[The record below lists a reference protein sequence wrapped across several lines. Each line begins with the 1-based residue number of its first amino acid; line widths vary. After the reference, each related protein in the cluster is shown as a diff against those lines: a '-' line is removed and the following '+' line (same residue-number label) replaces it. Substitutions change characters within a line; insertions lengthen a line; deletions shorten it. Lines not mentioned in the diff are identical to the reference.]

1 MPAPDSVR
9 TLITNFER
17 NYDAYVHGHY
27 NETQVR
33 RDFIDPLFTALGWD
47 MDNKSGYAEEYRD
60 VVHEDAIKIGS
71 SMRAPDYSFRV
82 GGTRKFFVE
91 AKKPA
96 IKIKDSSDAA
106 FQLRRYGWS
115 AKLPLSI
122 LTDFEEFA
130 VYDCRIKP
138 DKGDKASTA
147 RLFYFSY
154 RDLVEKWDE
163 IAAIF
168 SKEAILQ
175 GSFDRFALASK
186 GKRGTAEVDSEFLEE
201 IENWR
206 ITLASNIVLRNTSI
220 TPEDLNY
227 AVQQTIDRIIFL
239 RICEDRGIEPYG
251 RLQGLTSGADVYARL
266 QNFFLEADDKY
277 NSGLFHYRK
286 EKGRPELP
294 DELTPS
300 LRIDDK
306 PLKEIFKHLYY
317 PECPYEFSVI
327 GADILGSV
335 YEQFLGKI
343 IKIAPGRRPVLEL
356 KPEVRKAGGVYYT
369 PAYIVRYMVR
379 HSLGKLFQNR
389 SLRQASGLRVVD
401 PACGSGSFLIGA
413 YQYLLDWYQSKYIE
427 DGAEKHSKGKQPRLR
442 NAGTNK
448 WKLTTAEKKR
458 ILLEHIF
465 GVDIDSQAVEV
476 TKLSLLLKVLEGESA
491 ESIGTTGKLFHERVL
506 PDLDA
511 NIRCGNSLISSDFC
525 ASDPSEAQI
534 RSVNPFDWADEFPD
548 VFKDEGGFDAIV
560 GNPPYID
567 VKEMPVEVKTELSR
581 TYRSAQQRFDLY
593 VPFIEQ
599 GLRLLRPK
607 GYLTYIVPS
616 MFMRREYGTDI
627 RKVILEE
634 SSLSRVVD
642 FGTNQVFK
650 GPLNYVA
657 IIVLERSIKNRPF
670 DVITFDRT
678 GLDEVELENILSTED
693 TDPGISRF
701 SMKPTSLNT
710 ANGWQFVNETKAAFA
725 ARMFSAKQ
733 ILGNIAH
740 YISEGIHSGKDEV
753 FFIPKSR
760 AEELKL
766 EGGTA
771 FPLAKG
777 KDVHR
782 YEPVDSK
789 VFSNTVLYTYDLK
802 SGDVFSEAK
811 LKKHYP
817 HAWHHLLTSRELLA
831 GRSYFEKSSKE
842 WYELWC
848 PRTPELFTL
857 RKIIGPEI
865 ANKGEFTISN
875 QPLFAN
881 NKLKVI
887 VLKPNVEEELEYV
900 LALLNSKLLTYLH
913 RLIAPPKSNNYFEV
927 KSRVIAR
934 LPIKRI
940 NFSDSGEK
948 AKHDFLASSAKSI
961 ISKNE
966 ALSSVKRPHE
976 ANLLQRQIIALER
989 SIDEAIYALYG
1000 LNDEEIKLVEQTI

>member
-1 MPAPDSVR
+1 MPAPQSVL

-17 NYDAYVHGHY
+17 NYDAYVRGNY

-33 RDFIDPLFTALGWD
+33 RDFLDPLFTALGWD
-47 MDNKSGYAEEYRD
+47 MDNKAGYAEEYRD

-71 SMRAPDYSFRV
+71 STRAPDYSFRV

-91 AKKPA
+91 AKKPSV
-96 IKIKDSSDAA
+96 KIKDSPDAA

-122 LTDFEEFA
+122 LTNFEEFA
-130 VYDCRIKP
+130 IYDCRIKP
-138 DKGDKASTA
+138 GQGDKAASA
-147 RLFYFSY
+147 RVFYFTY
-154 RDLVEKWDE
+154 RDFVEKWDE
-163 IAAIF
+163 ISAIF
-168 SKEAILQ
+168 SKEAVLQ
-175 GSFDRFALASK
+175 GSFDRFALATK
-186 GKRGTAEVDSEFLEE
+186 GKRGTTEVDEEFLNE
-201 IENWR
+201 IEAWR
-206 ITLASNIVLRNTSI
+206 IALASNIALRNSAI
-220 TPEDLNY
+220 TPAELNY
-227 AVQQTIDRIIFL
+227 SVQQTIDRIIFL

-251 RLQGLTSGADVYARL
+251 RLQALASGTNVYERL

-286 EKGRPELP
+286 EKGRPERP

-335 YEQFLGKI
+335 YEQFLGKV
-343 IKIAPGRRPVLEL
+343 IKITPGRRPVLEL

-369 PAYIVRYMVR
+369 PAYVVRYMIK
-379 HSLGKLFQNR
+379 HSLGRVFQGR
-389 SLRQASGLRVVD
+389 SLKQASGLRVVD

-413 YQYLLDWYQSKYIE
+413 YQYLLDWYQAKYVE
-427 DGAEKHSKGKQPRLR
+427 EGVEKHARGKQPRLR
-442 NAGTNK
+442 SAGVDK
-448 WKLTTAEKKR
+448 WRLTTTEKKR

-465 GVDIDSQAVEV
+465 GVDIDAQAVEV

-491 ESIGTTGKLFHERVL
+491 ESIGTSGKLFHDRVL

-525 ASDPSEAQI
+525 TSDRSEDQI
-534 RSVNPFDWADEFPD
+534 RSVNAFDWEDEFPE
-548 VFKDEGGFDAIV
+548 VFKDGGFDTIV

-567 VKEMPVEVKTELSR
+567 VKEMPQEVKAELSR

-593 VPFIEQ
+593 VPFIEK
-599 GLRLLRPK
+599 GLQLLRPK
-607 GYLTYIVPS
+607 GYLSYIVPS
-616 MFMRREYGTDI
+616 MFMRREYGSDI

-634 SSLSRVVD
+634 STLSRIVD

-657 IIVLERSIKNRPF
+657 ILVAERSAKSRAF
-670 DVITFDRT
+670 DVVTFDRT
-678 GLDEVELENILSTED
+678 GLAGVEIENSLSSEEQQ
-693 TDPGISRF
+693 PGISRF
-701 SMKPTSLNT
+701 SMKCASLNT
-710 ANGWQFVNETKAAFA
+710 AEGWQFVDETKAAFA
-725 ARMFSAKQ
+725 KRMFSSKHS
-733 ILGNIAH
+733 LGDITR
-740 YISEGIHSGKDEV
+740 YVSEGIHSGKDEV

-760 AEELKL
+760 TEELEL
-766 EGGTA
+766 ERSIV

-789 VFSNTVLYTYDLK
+789 VFANTVLYTYDLN
-802 SGDVFSEAK
+802 SGAVLSESK
-811 LKKHYP
+811 LKKQFP
-817 HAWHHLLTSRELLA
+817 RAWKHLETSRELLS
-831 GRSYFEKSSKE
+831 GREYFDKSSKQ

-848 PRTPELFTL
+848 PRVPEIFTV

-865 ANKGEFTISN
+865 ANKGEFTISSR
-875 QPLFAN
+875 PLFAN

-887 VLKPNVEEELEYV
+887 VLKPEVQEELEYI
-900 LALLNSKLLTYLH
+900 LGLLNSRLLTYLH
-913 RLIAPPKSNNYFEV
+913 RLIAPPKSNNYYEV
-927 KSRVIAR
+927 KSRIVGR

-940 NFSDSGEK
+940 NFATSSEK
-948 AKHDFLASSAKSI
+948 DKHDSLVLSVKSLM
-961 ISKNE
+961 SKNE
-966 ALSSVKRPHE
+966 AFVSTKSPHE
-976 ANLLQRQIIALER
+976 AKLLERQIAVLER
-989 SIDEAIYALYG
+989 SIDEAVYALYG
-1000 LNDEEIKLVEQTI
+1000 LNSEEISLVEQI

>member
-1 MPAPDSVR
+1 MPAPESVL
-9 TLITNFER
+9 TLISNFER
-17 NYDAYVHGHY
+17 NYETYVKGHY

-91 AKKPA
+91 AKKPSV
-96 IKIKDSSDAA
+96 KIKDDPDAA

-130 VYDCRIKP
+130 VYDCRVKP
-138 DKGDKASTA
+138 DKADKASTA

-154 RDLVEKWDE
+154 RDLADKWDE
-163 IAAIF
+163 ISAIF
-168 SKEAILQ
+168 SKEAVLQ
-175 GSFDRFALASK
+175 GSFDRFAGASK
-186 GKRGTAEVDSEFLEE
+186 GKRGTTEVDDEFLSE
-201 IENWR
+201 IEAWR
-206 ITLASNIVLRNTSI
+206 IALASNIALRNSAITS
-220 TPEDLNY
+220 TELNY

-251 RLQGLTSGADVYARL
+251 RLQGLTSGAGVYDRL
-266 QNFFLEADDKY
+266 QNFFHEADDKY

-286 EKGRPELP
+286 EKGRLELP

-300 LRIDDK
+300 LQIDDK

-343 IKIAPGRRPVLEL
+343 IRIAPGRRPVLEL

-369 PAYIVRYMVR
+369 PAYVVKYMIK
-379 HSLGKLFQNR
+379 HSLGRVFEHR
-389 SLRQASGLRVVD
+389 SLKQAGGLRVVD

-413 YQYLLDWYQSKYIE
+413 YQYLLDWYQAKYVE
-427 DGAEKHSKGKQPRLR
+427 DGVEKHSKGKQPRLR
-442 NAGTNK
+442 SAGVDK
-448 WKLTTAEKKR
+448 WRLTTTEKKR

-465 GVDIDSQAVEV
+465 GVDIDAQAVEV

-491 ESIGTTGKLFHERVL
+491 ESIGTSGKLFHERVL

-525 ASDPSEAQI
+525 TSDRSQAQI
-534 RSVNPFDWADEFPD
+534 KSVNVFDWEDEFPG
-548 VFKDEGGFDAIV
+548 VFADGGFDAIV

-567 VKEMPVEVKTELSR
+567 VKEMPQEVKTELSR

-593 VPFIEQ
+593 VPFIEK
-599 GLRLLRPK
+599 GLQLLRPK
-607 GYLTYIVPS
+607 GYLSYIVPS
-616 MFMRREYGTDI
+616 MFMRREYGSDI
-627 RKVILEE
+627 RKVIVEE
-634 SSLSRVVD
+634 SNLSRVVD

-657 IIVLERSIKNRPF
+657 ILVLERGVKSRPF
-670 DVITFDRT
+670 DVVTFDRT
-678 GLDEVELENILSTED
+678 GLDASELEKFLNGEGVE
-693 TDPGISRF
+693 PGISKF
-701 SMKPTSLNT
+701 SMKSASLT
-710 ANGWQFVNETKAAFA
+710 TEAGWQFVDEAKAAFA
-725 ARMFSAKQ
+725 NRLFSTKSS
-733 ILGNIAH
+733 LGDITK
-740 YISEGIHSGKDEV
+740 YVSEGIHSGKDEV
-753 FFIPKSR
+753 FFIPRGR
-760 AEELKL
+760 ADELKL
-766 EGGTA
+766 EQGTL

-782 YEPVDSK
+782 YEPVDAKAFAHS
-789 VFSNTVLYTYDLK
+789 VLYTYDLG
-802 SGDVFSEAK
+802 SGSVLPEAR
-811 LKKHYP
+811 LKKQFPRTWDYLK
-817 HAWHHLLTSRELLA
+817 ASRDLLT
-831 GRSYFEKSSKE
+831 GRDYFDKSSKE

-848 PRTPELFTL
+848 PRDPALFTL

-875 QPLFAN
+875 RPLFAN

-887 VLKPNVEEELEYV
+887 VLKPDVKEELEFV
-900 LALLNSKLLTYLH
+900 LGLLNSRLLTYLH

-927 KSRVIAR
+927 KSRIVGR

-940 NFSDSGEK
+940 NFSVSKDK
-948 AKHDFLASSAKSI
+948 AKHDSIVSSVKSLLA
-961 ISKNE
+961 KNE
-966 ALSSVKRPHE
+966 ALANLKSPHE
-976 ANLLQRQIIALER
+976 VKLVQRQIIALER
-989 SIDEAIYALYG
+989 GIDEAVYDLYE
-1000 LNDEEIKLVEQTI
+1000 LSNEEISLVEQI